1 MKPIKALTLNPFTQ
15 NNKYNTARLSHS
27 LPSSELLFYEAHGF
41 FFSYYISIFLPIQA
55 RRRES
60 KNQNTG
66 GVILKKREHIVLKL
80 SSVPLI
86 EVDCLD

>member
-1 MKPIKALTLNPFTQ
+1 MKPIKALPLTLLHKAT
-15 NNKYNTARLSHS
+15 NTT
-27 LPSSELLFYEAHGF
+27 LLVYHTHYRPLKSFLIKHMV

-66 GVILKKREHIVLKL
+66 GVILKKREHMVLKL
-80 SSVPLI
+80 SSVPLS